1 MSETHLCPDC
11 RAQLPGET
19 TLKAHKEA
27 TRLALEADA
36 RAQRTLEAAT
46 DAHAKSPPHMKSH
59 TALALSLADRAASR
73 AGKMA
78 NVARPCHAAASD
90 TPRPRARR

>member
-1 MSETHLCPDC
+1 MSETHICPDC
-11 RAQLPGET
+11 RAQLAAET
-19 TLKAHKEA
+19 ALEAHKEA

-36 RAQRTLEAAT
+36 RAQKQLEQATEAHRT
-46 DAHAKSPPHMKSH
+46 SPAHMKSH
-59 TALALSLADRAASR
+59 TALALALADRAASR

-78 NVARPCHAAASD
+78 NVARPCHTSQGE